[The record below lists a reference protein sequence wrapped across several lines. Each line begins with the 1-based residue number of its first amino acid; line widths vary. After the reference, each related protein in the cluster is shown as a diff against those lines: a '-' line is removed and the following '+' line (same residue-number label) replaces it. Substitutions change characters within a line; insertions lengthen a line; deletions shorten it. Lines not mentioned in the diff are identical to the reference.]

1 MRRKKEKCLIMNFIK
16 KLPQVRLLVTDADG
30 VLTNGQLYYSD
41 RGDEIK
47 AFNVQDGEGL
57 KQIKQHGIRTAIISG
72 RSSESLR
79 RRAQELAIDDVH
91 MGVNDKLAVLK
102 EILETHVISAEETLY
117 IGDDVGDLGA
127 LLSVGLR
134 VAVADAHDQV
144 KRCAD
149 YVTAK
154 PGGAGAVREICDLI
168 ISEKEA
174 PSEGTNVMGKIVH
187 VRDIK
192 IGGGLPLVLFAG
204 PCVIESRDHALQM
217 AEAIKK
223 ISEQTGVRFVF
234 KSSYDKAN
242 RSSIDSY
249 RGPGCEQGLRT
260 LEEVQREVGVPVLSD
275 VHCVNEVDLV
285 ASILDVLQIP
295 AFLCRQTDLLVSA
308 GKTGKPVKVKKGQF
322 MAPWDMTNVIEKIVS
337 TGNEQILLTE
347 RGSSFGYN
355 NLVVDMT
362 SIPIMKETGFPV
374 VFDATHSVQQPG
386 GLGKNSGGR
395 REFVG
400 HLARAAAAAGIDA
413 LFMEVHNR
421 PDEAL
426 CDGPNMVNLEQ
437 LELILG
443 TVVQI
448 DRVVK
453 NNV

>member
-1 MRRKKEKCLIMNFIK
+1 MTFMQR
-16 KLPQVRLLVTDADG
+16 LPQVRLLVTDADG
-30 VLTNGQLYYSD
+30 VLTNGQLYYTD
-41 RGDEIK
+41 KGEEIK
-47 AFNVQDGEGL
+47 AFNVRDGEGL
-57 KQIKQHGIRTAIISG
+57 KQIKRHGIRTAIISG
-72 RSSESLR
+72 RSSEPLR
-79 RRAQELAIDDVH
+79 RRAQELAIDH
-91 MGVNDKLAVLK
+91 LYMGVSDKPAALK
-102 EILETHVISAEETLY
+102 EILESCAISAEETLY
-117 IGDDVGDLGA
+117 IGDDVGDLDA
-127 LLSVGLR
+127 LSSAGLR

-154 PGGAGAVREICDLI
+154 RGGAGAVREICDLI
-168 ISEKEA
+168 ISEKET
-174 PSEGTNVMGKIVH
+174 PSEGTAVKGKIVR

-192 IGGGLPLVLFAG
+192 IGGGLPLALFAG
-204 PCVIESRDHALQM
+204 PCVIESRDHALHM
-217 AEAIKK
+217 AEAIKEV
-223 ISEQTGVRFVF
+223 SERIGVPFVF

-249 RGPGCEQGLRT
+249 RGPGVEQGIRT
-260 LEEVQREVGVPVLSD
+260 LEDVQKEIGVPVLSD
-275 VHCVNEVDLV
+275 VHGVNEVDLA
-285 ASILDVLQIP
+285 ASTLDVLQIP
-295 AFLCRQTDLLVSA
+295 AFLCRQTDLLVSV

-322 MAPWDMTNVIEKIVS
+322 MAPWDMGNVIEKIAS

-362 SIPIMKETGFPV
+362 SLPVMRETGFPV

-400 HLARAAAAAGIDA
+400 HLARAAAGAGIDA

-426 CDGPNMVNLEQ
+426 CDGPNMVDLEQ
-437 LELILG
+437 LESILG
-443 TVVQI
+443 AVARI
-448 DRVVK
+448 DRIVK
-453 NNV
+453 DVA

>member
-1 MRRKKEKCLIMNFIK
+1 MMNFIR
-16 KLPQVRLLVTDADG
+16 KLPQVRLLVTDVDG

-41 RGDEIK
+41 RGEEIK
-47 AFNVQDGEGL
+47 AFNVRDGEGL
-57 KQIKQHGIRTAIISG
+57 KQIKRHGIRTAIISG

-79 RRAQELAIDDVH
+79 RRAQELAIDDVY
-91 MGVNDKLAVLK
+91 MGVSDKSKVLK
-102 EILETHVISAEETLY
+102 EILEACAISAEEALY

-127 LLSVGLR
+127 LSSVGLR

-144 KRCAD
+144 KCHAD

-168 ISEKEA
+168 ISENEV
-174 PSEGTNVMGKIVH
+174 PSEGTKVMGKIVKIK
-187 VRDIK
+187 DIK

-204 PCVIESRDHALQM
+204 PCVIESPDHALQM

-223 ISEQTGVRFVF
+223 ISDTIGVRFIF

-249 RGPGCEQGLRT
+249 RGPGLEQGLRT
-260 LEEVQREVGVPVLSD
+260 LEEVQKEVGVPVLSD
-275 VHCVNEVDLV
+275 VHCVNEVEPA

-295 AFLCRQTDLLVSA
+295 AFLCRQTDLLVLV

-322 MAPWDMTNVIEKIVS
+322 MAPWDMANAIEKIAS

-362 SIPIMKETGFPV
+362 ALPVMKETGYPV

-386 GLGKNSGGR
+386 SLGKNSGGR
-395 REFVG
+395 RAFVG
-400 HLARAAAAAGIDA
+400 HLARAAAAVGIDA

-421 PDEAL
+421 PDDAL

-437 LELILG
+437 LESTLR

-453 NNV
+453 NAV